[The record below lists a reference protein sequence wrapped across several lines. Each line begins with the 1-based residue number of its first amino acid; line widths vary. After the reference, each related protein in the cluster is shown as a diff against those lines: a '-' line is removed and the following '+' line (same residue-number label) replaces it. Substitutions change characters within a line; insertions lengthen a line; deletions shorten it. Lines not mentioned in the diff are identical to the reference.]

1 MNNKP
6 SISIIGSGV
15 GGLFAGALLAK
26 HGFKVN
32 VFEARPQI
40 GGYLTSWKRGD
51 YLFESSMHE
60 LNGFYPD
67 DLKLRTFRYLGIF
80 DRVKFIPVSS
90 PYTSV
95 FKDGYKFTLPHNF
108 DEYAEKLIQEFPED
122 KKEII
127 KVINKIKKMS
137 SQVAG
142 FLQEPDFLTSMKN
155 TPVKYPM
162 LIPGCFQTLAGLV
175 KRIKNTKAKTILTQL
190 FCYYSDNTNKM
201 NILYFAMPTY
211 SYFNESYYIKGT
223 SAVFSNALADIIR
236 ENGGTVETNK
246 KVTKILFENKKAYGV
261 EINGGKEIHKSDLVI
276 CNSSLISTFRNIIDK
291 KDFGGIWRRHALH
304 MIPSTSLFVVYLG
317 LKATP
322 EKLGIKEY
330 CYIVNENDDVAKVTK
345 KCRKFFPHEQRPIFF
360 TSYMLDEDMT
370 KDGRL
375 TVSLCV
381 TDNEKYWNKY
391 KDDKEAYRNEKKRI
405 ADNLINRIEEHF
417 PGIKDSIEVIEIGTP
432 LTMKKFSLNDGGA
445 VYGAAQEWAQTN
457 LFRFPNTFHKK
468 NLYFS
473 SAWVTPGGGTS
484 GALISAIGC
493 VSKLLD
499 YYGIKK
505 EYDDFALPMPV
516 PGDNRPE
523 NVR

>member
-142 FLQEPDFLTSMKN
+142 YLQEPDFLTSMKN

-175 KRIKNTKAKTILTQL
+175 KRIKNTKAKNILTQL

-246 KVTKILFENKKAYGV
+246 KVTKILSEGDNLYDISNELDEYKDRYVISRIDGRDNTVTFLNGTVVKTSVGAISNIKIIRVANLTACINKLKKNGYWIVGTDMSG
-261 EINGGKEIHKSDLVI
+261 EDYTKINYNIPVCLVI
-276 CNSSLISTFRNIIDK
+276 
-291 KDFGGIWRRHALH
+291 G
-304 MIPSTSLFVVYLG
+304 
-317 LKATP
+317 
-322 EKLGIKEY
+322 
-330 CYIVNENDDVAKVTK
+330 NEGKGMSK
-345 KCRKFFPHEQRPIFF
+345 I
-360 TSYMLDEDMT
+360 
-370 KDGRL
+370 
-375 TVSLCV
+375 V
-381 TDNEKYWNKY
+381 TDNC
-391 KDDKEAYRNEKKRI
+391 DFI
-405 ADNLINRIEEHF
+405 ATIPMTGKVN
-417 PGIKDSIEVIEIGTP
+417 
-432 LTMKKFSLNDGGA
+432 SLNA
-445 VYGAAQEWAQTN
+445 SVSLAIVLAQIVN
-457 LFRFPNTFHKK
+457 SRR
-468 NLYFS
+468 
-473 SAWVTPGGGTS
+473 
-484 GALISAIGC
+484 I
-493 VSKLLD
+493 
-499 YYGIKK
+499 
-505 EYDDFALPMPV
+505 
-516 PGDNRPE
+516 
-523 NVR
+523 